1 MRLSDSIL
9 SAFSETCV
17 IKPVCRRGP
26 RRTEGTARG
35 SGRGPRNR
43 LISMHCLERR
53 HSRQTRSHRSAL
65 PRLSFLC
72 SDQGHSRR
80 RRARHRDMSGSLETL
95 PTDRQTDR
103 DILHPFPLLHELR
116 HKHANLINTEIA
128 AASSVVSH
136 PRDNDHR
143 SSSTRTVD
151 FTASVV
157 DTVGFS
163 LRKAAS
169 AS

>member
-17 IKPVCRRGP
+17 IKPVCRHGP
-26 RRTEGTARG
+26 RRIEGTARG
-35 SGRGPRNR
+35 SSRGPRNR
-43 LISMHCLERR
+43 LLSMHCLERR
-53 HSRQTRSHRSAL
+53 PSRQTRSHRSAL

-80 RRARHRDMSGSLETL
+80 RRARHRDMSGSLKTL
-95 PTDRQTDR
+95 PTDRQTEISNTLFRFCMRCDTK
-103 DILHPFPLLHELR
+103 D
-116 HKHANLINTEIA
+116 ANLINTEIA
-128 AASSVVSH
+128 VMSSVVSH

-163 LRKAAS
+163 LRLAAS